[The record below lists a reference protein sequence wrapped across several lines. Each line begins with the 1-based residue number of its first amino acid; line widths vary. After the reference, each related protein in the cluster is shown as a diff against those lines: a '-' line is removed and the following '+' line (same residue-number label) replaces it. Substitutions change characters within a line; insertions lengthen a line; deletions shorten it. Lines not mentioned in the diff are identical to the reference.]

1 MISEIA
7 SSQENEPR
15 DKKYLQY
22 AAGIYQELIEFTE
35 SKNLNRE
42 FVAIMMDKMVA
53 PYVYW
58 KDDGSETATVQGT
71 QGYVS
76 REDRVNGPES
86 ESKAYLEALKRKYN
100 LIEEDG
106 NIKPKTSLPK
116 NQFKELAEKL
126 QMAGFRYKEGKFRRE
141 VL

>member
-22 AAGIYQELIEFTE
+22 AAGIYQELLEFSE

-42 FVAIMMDKMVA
+42 FVAIMMNKMVA

-58 KDDGSETATVQGT
+58 KKDEELAAP

-76 REDRVNGPES
+76 REDKATTTES
-86 ESKAYLEALKRKYN
+86 ESKSYLEALKRYYN
-100 LIEEDG
+100 LIEENG
-106 NIKPKTSLPK
+106 TMKPKNSLPK
-116 NQFKELAEKL
+116 DKFRELAGK
-126 QMAGFRYKEGKFRRE
+126 MKIAGYQYKEGKFRR
-141 VL
+141 VD

>member
-1 MISEIA
+1 MISEVA
-7 SSQENEPR
+7 SSEENEPR

-42 FVAIMMDKMVA
+42 FVAIMMEKMVA

-58 KDDGSETATVQGT
+58 KKDEELAAP

-76 REDRVNGPES
+76 REDRTTATES
-86 ESKAYLEALKRKYN
+86 EGTSYLEAIKRKYN
-100 LIEEDG
+100 LMEENG
-106 NIKPKTSLPK
+106 TLKPKTSLPK

>member
-1 MISEIA
+1 MISEVA

-15 DKKYLQY
+15 EKKYLQY

-58 KDDGSETATVQGT
+58 KKDEELAAP

-76 REDRVNGPES
+76 REDKATTTEN

-100 LIEEDG
+100 LIEEDE

-116 NQFKELAEKL
+116 DKFRELAGK
-126 QMAGFRYKEGKFRRE
+126 MKIAGYQYKEGKFRRE

>member
-7 SSQENEPR
+7 SSQENEPKG
-15 DKKYLQY
+15 KKYLQY

-42 FVAIMMDKMVA
+42 FVAIMMEKMVA

-58 KDDGSETATVQGT
+58 KKDEELAAP

-86 ESKAYLEALKRKYN
+86 ESKAYIEALKRKYN
-100 LIEEDG
+100 LIEENDG
-106 NIKPKTSLPK
+106 TMKPKASLPK
-116 NQFKELAEKL
+116 DKFRELAGK
-126 QMAGFRYKEGKFRRE
+126 MKIAGYQYKEGKFRRE
-141 VL
+141 VP